1 MSTETIGIIAG
12 SGQFPVLAAR
22 MARASGLRVAIC
34 GFQGYTDPELGQEA
48 DDFTLLPLGKLSKIM
63 AVFKRAGV
71 KRLCMA
77 GAIDKPRA
85 LHFRPDWRTARVLLR
100 TIGQG
105 DDALL
110 RAFARE
116 LESEGFEV
124 IQTALLVPG
133 LAAPQGVLTRRH
145 PTAVEWENICYGWR
159 IARTI
164 GRLDIGQCVVV
175 RRTMVMA
182 VECLEGTDET
192 LRRGARLGGKGC
204 VAIKILKPGQDRR
217 LDQPALGLTT
227 IKVLV
232 ENGFT
237 CIAYEADGALLFD
250 REECIAL
257 ADAHNLCL
265 IGLNHKAVLE
275 HPAYAVGG
283 AADEPATPET
293 PES

>member
-1 MSTETIGIIAG
+1 MHTEAIGIIAG

-34 GFQGYTDPELGQEA
+34 GFQGYTDPDLAQEA

-124 IQTALLVPG
+124 VQAALLVPG

-145 PTAVEWENICYGWR
+145 PTASEWENICYGWR
-159 IARTI
+159 VAREI
-164 GRLDIGQCVVV
+164 GRLDIGQCLVV

-192 LRRGARLGGKGC
+192 LRRGAALGGKGC
-204 VAIKILKPGQDRR
+204 VAIKILKPGQDER
-217 LDQPALGLTT
+217 LDQPAIGLTT
-227 IKVLV
+227 VKVMA
-232 ENGFT
+232 ENGFS
-237 CIAYEADGALLFD
+237 CLAYEADGALLFD
-250 REECIAL
+250 REQCVEL
-257 ADAHNLCL
+257 ADAHGICL
-265 IGLNHKAVLE
+265 IGLNHEAVLE
-275 HPAYAVGG
+275 QGRINSREEPG
-283 AADEPATPET
+283 A
-293 PES
+293 